1 MKFYFVLVKAMGI
14 CLLVRGK
21 LYSTKMYILNNCG
34 LLQISFQ
41 KTKYRILLGAIFEGE
56 CTIALSRERAYLS
69 VFWSFIKFWV
79 GFPRILETVNLIKNV
94 LIDRDH
100 KYQFVRLRSHWMHTK
115 ANIFFAVLN
124 LLQTDIYSFNW
135 PKVHGKVTLLTDGF
149 LVNSL
154 RYSYQARQ
162 ISYILTFAFDQCKRN
177 QVHWGPLTTSKKVQR
192 NLVIVLT
199 VFLVSTCP
207 LVYLCIFW

>member
-1 MKFYFVLVKAMGI
+1 MVYHKFPFRKQNIEFFWEPFLRVNVQLH
-14 CLLVRGK
+14 
-21 LYSTKMYILNNCG
+21 
-34 LLQISFQ
+34 FP
-41 KTKYRILLGAIFEGE
+41 
-56 CTIALSRERAYLS
+56 RERAYLS

-100 KYQFVRLRSHWMHTK
+100 KYLFVRVRSHWVHAK
-115 ANIFFAVLN
+115 AKIFFAVLN

-135 PKVHGKVTLLTDGF
+135 PKVHAKVTLLTDGF

-154 RYSYQARQ
+154 QYLYQARQ
-162 ISYILTFAFDQCKRN
+162 IKYILTFAFDQCKRN
-177 QVHWGPLTTSKKVQR
+177 LVHWGPLTTSKKMQR

-199 VFLVSTCP
+199 VFLVSICP
-207 LVYLCIFW
+207 LVYLCILW